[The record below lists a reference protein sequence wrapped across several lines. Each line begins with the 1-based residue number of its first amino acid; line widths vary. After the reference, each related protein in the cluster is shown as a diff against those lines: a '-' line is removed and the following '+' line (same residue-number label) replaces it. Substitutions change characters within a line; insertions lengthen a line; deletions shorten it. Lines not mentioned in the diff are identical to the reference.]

1 MQPAGRLPVQDWMQ
15 APDARAVLAA
25 LTAGGGTARF
35 VGGCVRDSLL
45 GRPVVDI
52 DIAVDRTPEENLQ
65 ALANAGIHTIPTGLK
80 HGTVIAVT
88 PARHF
93 EITALRVDVETY
105 GRHAKVAFT
114 DDWAGDARRRDFTM
128 NALFADADG
137 TLYDP
142 TGGVADLHAGHVRFV
157 GEPARRIDED
167 YLRVLR
173 FFRFHAWY
181 GRSEP
186 DAAALTACAA
196 AAGKLAQLS
205 GERIRSEMLRLL
217 MAEAPLE
224 SLRLMAE
231 TGVLVQVLPD
241 GSDLG
246 ALARL
251 ITLDPA
257 PDALR
262 RLAALMCGGGD
273 AVRRLARHWHLANA
287 QRDRLLAMRAP
298 PLDIVAAGD
307 AGRLRQ
313 AVYRVGAALAAD
325 LALLAGR
332 ADLAELCRL
341 AQVPAFPL
349 AGRDLLARGVPSGP
363 GMGKLL
369 RELEDWWLDQDLAP
383 DRAALL
389 AELDRRTR
397 D

>member
-1 MQPAGRLPVQDWMQ
+1 MQPVGRLPVQDWMQ

-35 VGGCVRDSLL
+35 VGGCVRDSVL

-52 DIAVDRTPEENLQ
+52 DIAIDRSPDENLQ
-65 ALANAGIHTIPTGLK
+65 ALADAGIHTIPTGLK

-88 PARHF
+88 PVRHF

-114 DDWAGDARRRDFTM
+114 DDWAGDAQRRDFTM

-186 DAAALTACAA
+186 DAAALAACAA

-205 GERIRSEMLRLL
+205 GERIRSEMLRLM

-231 TGVLVQVLPD
+231 TGVLAQVLPD

-251 ITLDPA
+251 IALDPA

-262 RLAALMCGGGD
+262 RLAALMCGDGD

-298 PLDIVAAGD
+298 SLDIVAAGD

-313 AVYRVGAALAAD
+313 AIYRVGADLAAD

-332 ADLAELCRL
+332 ADLAALCRE

-363 GMGKLL
+363 RVGELL

-383 DRAALL
+383 DQAALL
-389 AELDRRTR
+389 AELDRRTKG
-397 D
+397 